1 MAPSSCAT
9 SPFSF
14 SCALFAWSE
23 LCTARSISTWSLST
37 SHISCRSSSCCRLG
51 SYCRLYLRCSTSI
64 SSISNRI
71 RFLHCSS
78 SVSLLASFERS
89 NVSSD
94 LSVFS
99 CCRTSSL
106 SSSTYWYASSCSPV
120 CRYSASVLLISCVI
134 VSSWSTSRSRPR
146 LSR

>member
-23 LCTARSISTWSLST
+23 LCTARSISTWS
-37 SHISCRSSSCCRLG
+37 
-51 SYCRLYLRCSTSI
+51 CRLYLRCSTSI